1 MLPHTLFFIRHG
13 ETDWNAEGRLQG
25 QRDIPLN
32 DLGRVQAE
40 EAGIILKSLHDSP
53 EDLDWWVS
61 PLLRTR
67 ETAERVRTAI
77 GLHPTYYKTDD
88 RLKELTFGRWEG
100 MTWKEVRRTD
110 AGGAAGRERDKWHA
124 VPPDGESYAMLTERV
139 KGFLPMLRGE
149 AVLVS
154 HGGVARVLMAM
165 LGGYASENAAKADI
179 HQGKVRGVQQ
189 WPVPLGGELGAYR
202 LNNDAVNTASS
213 APSARPA
220 RRSRELPRPS
230 CRGR

>member
-1 MLPHTLFFIRHG
+1 MTPALYFIRHG

-40 EAGIILKSLHDSP
+40 EAGIILKAIHPNP

-61 PLLRTR
+61 PLGRTR

-77 GLHPTYYKTDD
+77 GLHPPDYKLDD

-100 MTWKEVRRTD
+100 MTWKEVRRAD
-110 AGGAAGRERDKWHA
+110 PAGAAARERDKWSA
-124 VPPDGESYAMLTERV
+124 VPPDGESYKMLEARV
-139 KGFLPMLRGE
+139 KGFLDTAIRGPS
-149 AVLVS
+149 VLVS

-165 LGGYASENAAKADI
+165 LAGYAPRRAAVEEIWQGQVLAFENG
-179 HQGKVRGVQQ
+179 QCRWV
-189 WPVPLGGELGAYR
+189 GG
-202 LNNDAVNTASS
+202 SS
-213 APSARPA
+213 HID
-220 RRSRELPRPS
+220 
-230 CRGR
+230 

>member
-1 MLPHTLFFIRHG
+1 MLAADITLYFIRHG

-32 DLGRVQAE
+32 DLGRVQAV
-40 EAGIILKSLHDSP
+40 EAGGILKGLHPQP

-67 ETAERVRTAI
+67 DTAERSREAI
-77 GLHPTYYKTDD
+77 GLHPTFYKMDE

-100 MTWKEVRRTD
+100 LTWKEVRQSD
-110 AGGAAGRERDKWHA
+110 PKGAAGRERDKWGA

-139 KGFLPMLRGE
+139 KTFLPLIRRDT
-149 AVLVS
+149 VLVS

-165 LGGYASENAAKADI
+165 IGGIAPRK
-179 HQGKVRGVQQ
+179 
-189 WPVPLGGELGAYR
+189 
-202 LNNDAVNTASS
+202 ASS
-213 APSARPA
+213 
-220 RRSRELPRPS
+220 EDIWQ
-230 CRGR
+230 GRVLVFHNGRCEWFKS